1 MKIRGN
7 AVGAP
12 MPRPNLN
19 QTDPA
24 MGDYIPGREEF
35 SESLAA
41 AQSHAGNRENPH
53 GVTLSQLGAAA
64 AGHSHTAADVGAVT
78 AAQVQTMIGEALGV
92 IENGTY

>member
-7 AVGAP
+7 AVGATI
-12 MPRPNLN
+12 PRPNLS

-24 MGDYIPGREEF
+24 MGDYIKGREEF
-35 SESLAA
+35 SAALAA
-41 AQSHAGNRENPH
+41 AQVHAQSKENPH

-64 AGHSHTAADVGAVT
+64 ASHSHTAADVGAVT
-78 AAQVQTMIGEALGV
+78 AAQVQTMIEEALGV